1 MKKMWKKNEAAVS
14 PVIATILMVA
24 ITVVLA
30 AVLYVMVMGMTDD
43 PTEKAPTGVLGDPNV
58 SVNATAGYDVVISIT
73 SLTPDTVI
81 VNLDYKIG
89 TGTTADVSTTANYAA
104 GSCVFT
110 DVGGDGSASSGDYFT
125 IRGQALTATGV
136 TFYLVFEPT
145 GAVINSVLI
154 TP

>member
-1 MKKMWKKNEAAVS
+1 MKKVWKKNEVAVS

-30 AVLYVMVMGMTDD
+30 AVLYVMVMGMTD
-43 PTEKAPTGVLGDPNV
+43 PTVKGPTGVLGDPNV

-81 VNLDYKIG
+81 TNLDYKVG
-89 TGTTADVSTTANYAA
+89 TGTTADVSTIANYSAS
-104 GSCVFT
+104 SCVFT
-110 DVGGDGSASSGDYFT
+110 DVGGEGSVSSGDYFT
-125 IRGQALTATGV
+125 IRGQSLTAAGV

-145 GAVINSVLI
+145 GAVINAVLI

>member
-1 MKKMWKKNEAAVS
+1 MKKAWRKNEAAVS

-30 AVLYVMVMGMTDD
+30 AVLYVMVMGMTG
-43 PTEKAPTGVLGDPNV
+43 PTEKGPTGVLGDPSV
-58 SVNATAGYDVVISIT
+58 SVNVTAGYDVVISVT

-81 VNLDYKIG
+81 TNLDYKIG
-89 TGTTADVSTTANYAA
+89 TGTTADVSTIANYSM

-110 DVGGDGSASSGDYFT
+110 DVGGDGSASSGDFFT
-125 IRGQALTATGV
+125 IRGQALTPAGV
-136 TFYLVFEPT
+136 TFHLVFEPT